1 MNGRWYAAD
10 TTLWNKN
17 TSNFFYHNLKKSDT
31 ILIGFGTNIPDT
43 TDHLMTV

>member
-1 MNGRWYAAD
+1 MAAG
-10 TTLWNKN
+10 TPQTLHCETK
-17 TSNFFYHNLKKSDT
+17 THQIFFYHNLKKSDT